1 MENSEKSRVTAGL
14 LGVFLGGF
22 GIHNFYLGER
32 TKGIAKLTLTLV
44 GGFIYF
50 TSMIFL
56 NIATVMLDFTT
67 DFDTYAGIW
76 LLLTSIISIF
86 MILGGLLWGS
96 AAFWGFIE
104 GMLQL
109 TKNNE
114 NQQKSRIGATIFAL
128 TLGVFGAH
136 NFYLGYKNKAI
147 AQLLITI
154 LGSCMLIGPLASWIW
169 SLTEGISIISGKI
182 NVDASGTE
190 LRD

>member
-1 MENSEKSRVTAGL
+1 MENSDKSRVTAGL

-32 TKGIAKLTLTLV
+32 TKGIAKLILTLV

-50 TSMIFL
+50 SSMMLLNFATVILSTSSDFNSYL
-56 NIATVMLDFTT
+56 GVLLVLSSIAT
-67 DFDTYAGIW
+67 
-76 LLLTSIISIF
+76 IS

-96 AAFWGFIE
+96 SALWGFIE

-109 TKNNE
+109 TNNKE
-114 NQQKSRIGATIFAL
+114 SQQKSRIGATIFAL
-128 TLGVFGAH
+128 TLGIFGAH

-154 LGSCMLIGPLASWIW
+154 LGSCLLIGPLASWIW
-169 SLTEGISIISGKI
+169 SFTEGIGIISGKI
-182 NVDASGTE
+182 KVDATGTE
-190 LRD
+190 LRE